1 MNRLATQL
9 TSLLLSVIQID
20 LVQQIKDNTFNGWNY
35 KAKTPFAENLPKFYG
50 NIWKYKSQISY
61 YKRSIDPNTH
71 HIQ

>member
-1 MNRLATQL
+1 M
-9 TSLLLSVIQID
+9 
-20 LVQQIKDNTFNGWNY
+20 
-35 KAKTPFAENLPKFYG
+35 AKTPFAENLPKFYG